1 MVEGSISCFSE
12 GPVESGVLPTPRLK
26 KKSFSG
32 TIECNFFKQKST
44 VMPMDSIKTAYRMA
58 GQALRADRQ
67 YALRRLSAISGGRRP
82 LSGPSLEK
90 EVSRLIA
97 RLERSAA
104 LRASRYDRFP
114 RLPSDPALPVA
125 ARQDQ
130 IITAIQQHPVVIVS
144 GATGSGK
151 TTQIPRYCVSAGCG
165 RDGRIGCTQP
175 RRIAAV
181 SVAARIAEEL
191 GPAAT
196 DLVGHRIRFSDTMA
210 DSHLIKV
217 MTDGILLAEAQRD
230 RFLNEYDAI
239 VVDEAHERSLNID
252 FILGILKQVLA
263 KRDDLRVVIT
273 SATID
278 TEKFSAAFD
287 HAPVIE
293 VSGRMYPVEIKYSP
307 PEPDAGDGDTKT
319 YVEQAVAAVERVCR
333 RGAFGDIL
341 VFMPT
346 AQDIRETCDMIEGRR
361 MPGTSVMPLF
371 ARLSGADQARVFS
384 RPPGRKIIVATNIA
398 ETSIT
403 IPGIRYVVDTG
414 LARISYYNPRTRTT
428 SLSVRAISQSSCQ
441 QRAGRC
447 GRVENGICVRL
458 YDQKDFESRHLFT
471 PPEIL
476 RANLAEVVLRMM
488 ALKLGTPDTF
498 PFVDRPADRSIR
510 DGYDTLVELG
520 AIQATGRGG
529 YRLTAT
535 GRLMAKIPADPRLA
549 RILIEAGK
557 NGCLEPAIVVVSA
570 LSMQDP
576 RETPADRVKEA
587 RAAHAAFAHS
597 ASDFIS
603 LLNIWEACRDK
614 GTGQL
619 KRFCR
624 DRFLSFRRMREWRDL
639 YVQIREIVKEHGLET
654 GSAAIDRHRDP
665 EGFHAAFHRTLLSGY
680 LSNIAEKKEKNIY
693 NGAGGKTMMIF
704 PGSALFNTE
713 PGMIMAAELVETS
726 RLYART
732 VAAIDRKWIRPL
744 AGDLCR
750 ETYLNPRWRRSREE
764 VVADCRTTLFGLT
777 VDFRESVSYGRV
789 DPAGAADI
797 FIRSALVNGDVKH
810 PLSFMAHNARLIEEG
825 MEIENRLRRKTFLA
839 GDDDLFAFYRQRL
852 DNDVY
857 SMRTLKKRIA
867 EQGDDFLKMSRADV
881 IKEEPDAR
889 EMAGFPDALRL
900 GREKFACLYAFDPA
914 KEEDGV
920 TVRIPAHLAP
930 DVDPDHLDWLV
941 PGLLPEKIT
950 ALVKG
955 LPKEYRKQLVPINRT
970 VEIIAAEIPQKKR
983 PLVSALSLFIRKRF
997 GVEIPASAWRP
1008 EKLPEHLHA
1017 RIAITDERNR
1027 EIEVSRNRDVL
1038 RQSFDRGLPPDSLAP
1053 LKGQWEK
1060 TGCRTWAFTDLPEE
1074 ITADAR
1080 NMRVR
1085 LFPGLVDRTD
1095 HVDLRLFENRSHAL
1109 SAHVQG
1115 VKRLLLLA
1123 LSREVRFLDR
1133 DVALSKQAAFR
1144 AVPLGGANVL
1154 EQRMKQKVTD
1164 DLLAVNIRTKADFEA
1179 HAVEAPGRLYKSAHQ
1194 LRTNVEAVVGA
1205 YHDARRQIQTLAASQ
1220 RAGGGTALVLK
1231 AIEADL
1237 ATLVPETFVTIYH
1250 IADLERLPRYMQAAV
1265 IRARR
1270 AVENPAGDR
1279 RKAET
1284 VAWACA
1290 ALDRL
1295 VAELLPDT
1303 SGEKRRAVEDF
1314 FWMVEEYKV
1323 SAFAQELKTA
1333 FPVSKKRL
1341 EEKIR
1346 EIKGMV

>member
-1 MVEGSISCFSE
+1 MS
-12 GPVESGVLPTPRLK
+12 
-26 KKSFSG
+26 
-32 TIECNFFKQKST
+32 
-44 VMPMDSIKTAYRMA
+44 MASIKTAYRVA
-58 GQALRADRQ
+58 DQALRVDRQ
-67 YALRRLSAISGGRRP
+67 YALRRLSAISGGKRS
-82 LSGPSLEK
+82 LSGPALEK
-90 EVSRLIA
+90 EVARLINW
-97 RLERSAA
+97 LERSAA
-104 LRASRYDRFP
+104 LRAFRYDHFP
-114 RLPSDPALPVA
+114 LPPSDPALPIA
-125 ARQDQ
+125 ARQDE
-130 IITAIQQHPVVIVS
+130 IISAIQKHPVVIVS

-151 TTQIPRYCVSAGCG
+151 TTQIPRYCAAAGCG

-196 DLVGHRIRFSDTMA
+196 NLVGHKIRFSDTMA
-210 DSHLIKV
+210 DTHLVKV

-230 RFLNEYDAI
+230 RYLKEYDAI

-252 FILGILKQVLA
+252 FMLGILKQVLA

-287 HAPVIE
+287 QAPVIE
-293 VSGRMYPVEIKYSP
+293 VSGRMYPVNIQYMP
-307 PEPDAGDGDTKT
+307 PEPEPGDRDPRT
-319 YVEQAVAAVERVCR
+319 YVEQAVAAVERICR
-333 RGAFGDIL
+333 RSPFGDIL

-361 MPGTSVMPLF
+361 MPGATVMPLF

-458 YDQKDFESRHLFT
+458 YDQKDFEARHLFT

-529 YRLTAT
+529 YRLTET

-549 RILIEAGK
+549 RILIAAGK
-557 NGCLEPAIVVVSA
+557 NGCMEPAVVVVSA

-576 RETPADRVKEA
+576 RETPSDRVKEA
-587 RAAHAAFAHS
+587 RAAHSAFAHP
-597 ASDFIS
+597 ASDFIT
-603 LLNIWEACRDK
+603 LLSIWEACRDK
-614 GTGQL
+614 RTGRL

-624 DRFLSFRRMREWRDL
+624 DHFLSFRRMREWRDL
-639 YVQIREIVKEHGLET
+639 HAQIQEIAKEHGLVET
-654 GSAAIDRHRDP
+654 GSAAIDRHQDP
-665 EGFHAAFHRTLLSGY
+665 EGFYAAFHRTLLSGY
-680 LSNIAEKKEKNIY
+680 LSNIAEKKEKNSY
-693 NGAGGKTMMIF
+693 NGAGGKTVMIF

-713 PGMIMAAELVETS
+713 PSMIMAAELVETS

-750 ETYLNPRWRRSREE
+750 ETYLAPRWRRSREE

-797 FIRSALVNGDVKH
+797 FIRRALVNGDVKQ
-810 PLSFMAHNARLIEEG
+810 PLSFMAHNTRLIEEG
-825 MEIENRLRRKTFLA
+825 VEIENRLRRRTFLA

-852 DNDVY
+852 DNHVY
-857 SMRTLKKRIA
+857 SMRTLKKIIA

-881 IKEEPDAR
+881 IRQEPDAR
-889 EMAGFPDALRL
+889 EMAGFPDTLRL
-900 GREKFACLYAFDPA
+900 GRERFACLYAFDPA
-914 KEEDGV
+914 KDEDGV
-920 TVRIPAHLAP
+920 TVRIPAHRAP

-941 PGLLPEKIT
+941 PGLLPEKIA

-955 LPKEYRKQLVPINRT
+955 LPKEYRKQLVPISRT
-970 VEIIAAEIPQKKR
+970 VEIITAEMPRKKR
-983 PLVSALSLFIRKRF
+983 PLVSALSLFVRKRF
-997 GVEIPASAWRP
+997 GVEVPASVWQP

-1027 EIEVSRNRDVL
+1027 EIEVSRNRDIL
-1038 RQSFDRGLPPDSLAP
+1038 GQSFDRGAPPDSLAP
-1053 LKGQWEK
+1053 LKRQWEK
-1060 TGCRTWAFTDLPEE
+1060 TGCRTWTFADLPEE
-1074 ITADAR
+1074 IVADAGNR
-1080 NMRVR
+1080 RVR
-1085 LFPGLVDRTD
+1085 LFPGLVDRTG
-1095 HVDLRLFENRSHAL
+1095 HVDLRLFESRSKAL

-1115 VKRLLLLA
+1115 VKRLLLLM
-1123 LSREVRFLDR
+1123 LSKDARFLDR
-1133 DVALSKQAAFR
+1133 DVALSKQAGFK
-1144 AVPLGGANVL
+1144 AVLPGGAKTL
-1154 EQRMKQKVTD
+1154 EQRMKQKVAD
-1164 DLLAVNIRTKADFEA
+1164 DLLAVNIRTAAEFEV
-1179 HAVEAPGRLYKSAHQ
+1179 HAASAPGRLYNSAHQ
-1194 LRTNVEAVVGA
+1194 LRKNVETVVGS
-1205 YHDARRQIQTLAASQ
+1205 YHEARQKIQALADSQ
-1220 RAGGGTALVLK
+1220 RAGGDTARVLK
-1231 AIEADL
+1231 TIEADL
-1237 ATLVPETFVTIYH
+1237 AALVPETFVTVYNN
-1250 IADLERLPRYMQAAV
+1250 ADLERLPRYMQATV

-1270 AVENPAGDR
+1270 AVENLAGDR
-1279 RKAET
+1279 RKAEK

-1290 ALDRL
+1290 VLDRL
-1295 VAELLPDT
+1295 VAGLLPDT
-1303 SGEKRRAVEDF
+1303 SDEKRRAVEDF

-1323 SAFAQELKTA
+1323 SVFAQELKTA
-1333 FPVSKKRL
+1333 FPVSKKRM
-1341 EEKIR
+1341 EEKVR
-1346 EIKGMV
+1346 EIAQMV

>member
-1 MVEGSISCFSE
+1 M
-12 GPVESGVLPTPRLK
+12 
-26 KKSFSG
+26 
-32 TIECNFFKQKST
+32 
-44 VMPMDSIKTAYRMA
+44 
-58 GQALRADRQ
+58 
-67 YALRRLSAISGGRRP
+67 
-82 LSGPSLEK
+82 
-90 EVSRLIA
+90 
-97 RLERSAA
+97 
-104 LRASRYDRFP
+104 FP
-114 RLPSDPALPVA
+114 
-125 ARQDQ
+125 
-130 IITAIQQHPVVIVS
+130 

-151 TTQIPRYCVSAGCG
+151 TTQIPRYCVAAGCG

-181 SVAARIAEEL
+181 SVAARIADEL
-191 GPAAT
+191 GTAST
-196 DLVGHRIRFSDTMA
+196 GLVGHKIRFSDTTA
-210 DSHLIKV
+210 GTHLIKI

-230 RFLNEYDAI
+230 RYLNEYDAI

-287 HAPVIE
+287 QAPVIE
-293 VSGRMYPVEIKYSP
+293 VSGRMYPVDVQYMT
-307 PEPDAGDGDTKT
+307 PEPDVGDGDAKT

-333 RGAFGDIL
+333 RSPFGDIL

-361 MPGTSVMPLF
+361 MPGATVMPLF

-471 PPEIL
+471 PPEVL

-520 AIQATGRGG
+520 AIQAVSRGG
-529 YRLTAT
+529 YRLTEI

-557 NGCLEPAIVVVSA
+557 NGCLEPAVVVVSA

-576 RETPADRVKEA
+576 RETPVDRVKEA
-587 RAAHAAFAHS
+587 RAAHAAFAHP
-597 ASDFIS
+597 ASDFIT

-614 GTGQL
+614 RTGQL

-624 DRFLSFRRMREWRDL
+624 DHFLSFRRMREWRDL
-639 YVQIREIVKEHGLET
+639 YAQIQQIAKEHGRGT
-654 GSAAIDRHRDP
+654 GLAAIDRHQDP
-665 EGFHAAFHRTLLSGY
+665 DGFYAAFHRTLLSGY

-713 PGMIMAAELVETS
+713 PSMIMAAELVETS

-732 VAAIDRKWIRPL
+732 VAVIDRQWIRPL

-750 ETYLNPRWRRSREE
+750 ETYLAPRWRRSREE

-797 FIRSALVNGDVKH
+797 FIRSALVNGDVKQL
-810 PLSFMAHNARLIEEG
+810 LSFMAHNTRLIEEG
-825 MEIENRLRRKTFLA
+825 VEIENRLRRKTFLA

-852 DNDVY
+852 DNDVS

-881 IKEEPDAR
+881 IKEEPDPE
-889 EMAGFPDALRL
+889 EMAGFPDTLRL
-900 GREKFACLYAFDPA
+900 GREQFACLYAFDPA
-914 KEEDGV
+914 KDEDGV
-920 TVRIPAHLAP
+920 TVRIPAHRAP
-930 DVDPDHLDWLV
+930 DVGPGP
-941 PGLLPEKIT
+941 PGLAGART
-950 ALVKG
+950 ADGK
-955 LPKEYRKQLVPINRT
+955 
-970 VEIIAAEIPQKKR
+970 
-983 PLVSALSLFIRKRF
+983 
-997 GVEIPASAWRP
+997 
-1008 EKLPEHLHA
+1008 
-1017 RIAITDERNR
+1017 
-1027 EIEVSRNRDVL
+1027 
-1038 RQSFDRGLPPDSLAP
+1038 DRGS
-1053 LKGQWEK
+1053 GQ
-1060 TGCRTWAFTDLPEE
+1060 GA
-1074 ITADAR
+1074 A
-1080 NMRVR
+1080 
-1085 LFPGLVDRTD
+1085 
-1095 HVDLRLFENRSHAL
+1095 
-1109 SAHVQG
+1109 QG
-1115 VKRLLLLA
+1115 VSETAGAHKPYRGDHHNGDTA
-1123 LSREVRFLDR
+1123 KETSPGIGPFSFHRQAVR
-1133 DVALSKQAAFR
+1133 
-1144 AVPLGGANVL
+1144 
-1154 EQRMKQKVTD
+1154 
-1164 DLLAVNIRTKADFEA
+1164 
-1179 HAVEAPGRLYKSAHQ
+1179 
-1194 LRTNVEAVVGA
+1194 
-1205 YHDARRQIQTLAASQ
+1205 
-1220 RAGGGTALVLK
+1220 
-1231 AIEADL
+1231 
-1237 ATLVPETFVTIYH
+1237 
-1250 IADLERLPRYMQAAV
+1250 
-1265 IRARR
+1265 
-1270 AVENPAGDR
+1270 
-1279 RKAET
+1279 
-1284 VAWACA
+1284 C
-1290 ALDRL
+1290 
-1295 VAELLPDT
+1295 
-1303 SGEKRRAVEDF
+1303 
-1314 FWMVEEYKV
+1314 
-1323 SAFAQELKTA
+1323 
-1333 FPVSKKRL
+1333 
-1341 EEKIR
+1341 
-1346 EIKGMV
+1346 